1 MGSPLGPLLPNI
13 FMAELEKIL
22 IPKLDKEVKLWRQ
35 FVNDV
40 ICFAKT
46 DSLNYILQQTVF
58 IRLYLPWRLSRIQQF
73 DSEMFS

>member
-22 IPKLDKEVKLWRQ
+22 IPKLDKEVKLWRR

-73 DSEMFS
+73 HSEMFS